1 MTSAIAEDI
10 PERMGS
16 PEGQVPEKRRLCS
29 YVQVCTFI
37 VNECMVGS
45 GKGWACSADNLYIL
59 FKAKCLTEGERVVSE
74 EIFRM
79 IMETLGF
86 QLIQDPEGLY
96 YYDHVT
102 YKVQGPMKKELD
114 PLKPGEFDLYWDN
127 QFCIHGGTV
136 DHNEARYPDEVQ
148 D

>member
-1 MTSAIAEDI
+1 MTSEIAEDI
-10 PERMGS
+10 PERTGS

-45 GKGWACSADNLYIL
+45 GKGWACSAEDLYLL
-59 FKAKCLTEGERVVSE
+59 FTAKCLPEGDRMVRE
-74 EIFRM
+74 ETFRS
-79 IMETLGF
+79 ILETIGF
-86 QLIQDPEGLY
+86 QLIQDPEALY

-114 PLKPGEFDLYWDN
+114 PLKPGEFSLYWDN
-127 QFCIHGGTV
+127 QFFISK
-136 DHNEARYPDEVQ
+136 
-148 D
+148 